1 MLFQSFFASAFL
13 SPLMHLAPVASPV
26 WPHQP
31 QHGLSSFLWI
41 FPTKPKHMR
50 LKWDCS
56 AKLKRLEA
64 MNCNRNTSYLMLNIW
79 YSVFKNLYCLF
90 GSMDLSQLFIL
101 PTPNSSLLVVSI
113 EKIVSAVFS
122 PPTSPSQS
130 NSLLPQVSFQD
141 IYLKM
146 IFFVPKNILLLT
158 VVLHLLVLVM
168 HTHFS
173 VPMRYEK
180 KWFVQPPCFV
190 LNWMAVISPSL
201 PFILPALSLTAVVA
215 ICLRHHK

>member
-1 MLFQSFFASAFL
+1 
-13 SPLMHLAPVASPV
+13 
-26 WPHQP
+26 
-31 QHGLSSFLWI
+31 
-41 FPTKPKHMR
+41 MR

-56 AKLKRLEA
+56 EKLKQLEA
-64 MNCNRNTSYLMLNIW
+64 MNYNRNTSYLMLNIW
-79 YSVFKNLYCLF
+79 YSVFKNLLIVYLA
-90 GSMDLSQLFIL
+90 QLISLNFLIL
-101 PTPNSSLLVVSI
+101 PIPNPSLLGMSI
-113 EKIVSAVFS
+113 DKIVSSVFS

-146 IFFVPKNILLLT
+146 TIFVPKNILLLT

-168 HTHFS
+168 HIHFS

-190 LNWMAVISPSL
+190 LKSMAVISPSL